1 MQTHNKDGIRKLYV
15 AGEKMMDKEQIIDC
29 IEKFINEEIDDYDFS
44 HDSDTDVVENALKN
58 VVVRLVN
65 TYKKYRVGEAGLSD
79 YICVLRSFMLSFQT
93 ELRVEDHG
101 ILDNNYLGIHFN
113 PSSQKYYAT
122 YDTPDYVK
130 HKSFVEK
137 TFVNMGSTIPE
148 SSSPYCLNT
157 NSYISRLTGFKQFK
171 SIEQKLCVY
180 GALNTPNGYTTLIS
194 MPTGGGKSLVTQAVS
209 YKENGLSI
217 VIVPT
222 VSLAIDQKRV
232 ARKNIKPSTD
242 NEIFYYY
249 SGCKKFGEISKAIKN
264 QTARLLFIS
273 PEALIKNEQFQELVN
288 EANASRYLKNII
300 IDEAHIVVAWG
311 DFFRVDYQCLGPWR
325 KDLMKT
331 NPDIKTFLL
340 SATFKDDTVRTLKK
354 IFSVEG
360 KWLELRCDSLR
371 KEPHFIMVMANGY
384 KDKRRKALNIVNLM
398 PKPMILYVNAPYE
411 AEKWKEYLQYFGY
424 TNIRTFTG
432 DTKSDERLEL
442 IDQWSNNQYEIMI
455 ATSAF
460 GVGVDKPDV
469 RSVVHLYVPESP
481 DSYYQEL
488 GRGGRDGLQSL
499 SVVCIEKDD
508 VTKAYKHISKVLTT
522 GKLWGRWWSMYK
534 NPDNMWK
541 GGEIAVFASTKP
553 NYSRINYFEEG
564 NDTDEKWNINV
575 LLLLSR
581 YDMISIS
588 SIELDNNNKYM
599 FTIRILNEAITHESE
614 NTYALFDAIRE
625 KEASKSLSAFSLMR
639 NAIERESSYCWSSMF
654 YDTYPLV
661 SEYCPGCGQHEEV
674 IYDEEDR
681 FPLLV
686 EVRGPGK
693 HLSSDMDEFFSDT
706 NEALLFTKE
715 TKKSLIDHYRP
726 DIVVSED
733 KNGYDETPNPGLI
746 YMNFKELRRLRE
758 NDKVFFVTGL
768 IMAIYSDDPN
778 KAVKE
783 YGIMRKCIRKGNKV
797 IHIADNDFI
806 VSKSSGK
813 TISFDIDGKVVR

>member
-1 MQTHNKDGIRKLYV
+1 
-15 AGEKMMDKEQIIDC
+15 MDKEQVIDS
-29 IEKFINEEIDDYDFS
+29 IEKFINEEADEYYPS
-44 HDSDTDVVENALKN
+44 HDNDANVIVSALEGI
-58 VVVRLVN
+58 VFRLVN
-65 TYKKYRVGEAGLSD
+65 TFKKYRTGEAGQAD
-79 YICVLRSFMLSFQT
+79 YISALRSFMLSFQT

-101 ILDNNYLGIHFN
+101 ILENNYQGIHFN

-122 YDTPDYVK
+122 YEIPDYIK
-130 HKSFVEK
+130 YKSFVEK
-137 TFVNMGSTIPE
+137 AFVNPGSTIPE
-148 SSSPYCLNT
+148 NSSPYCLNT
-157 NSYISRLTGFKQFK
+157 NSYISGLTGFQQFK

-180 GALNTPNGYTTLIS
+180 GALNTPAGYTTLIS

-232 ARKNIKPSTD
+232 ARKNIKISTD

-249 SGCKKFGEISKAIKN
+249 SGCQKLGEISKAIKD
-264 QTARLLFIS
+264 QTAKLLFIS
-273 PEALIKNEQFQELVN
+273 PEALIKNEQFKELVN
-288 EANASRYLKNII
+288 EANQSRYLKNII

-325 KDLMKT
+325 TELMRS

-360 KWLELRCDSLR
+360 RWIELRCDSLR
-371 KEPHFIMVMANGY
+371 KEPHFVMVMADSY
-384 KDKRRKALNIVNLM
+384 KDKRRKALSIVNLM

-411 AEKWKEYLQYFGY
+411 AEKWKEYLRYFGY
-424 TNIRTFTG
+424 NNIRAFTG

-442 IDQWSNNQYEIMI
+442 IDQWTDNQYEIMI

-488 GRGGRDGLQSL
+488 GRGGRDGLQS
-499 SVVCIEKDD
+499 SSIVCIEKDD
-508 VTKAYKHISKVLTT
+508 VTKAFKHVSKVLTT
-522 GKLWGRWWSMYK
+522 EKLWGRWWSMYK
-534 NPDNMWK
+534 NPDNMWL

-581 YDMISIS
+581 YEMISIS
-588 SIELDNNNKYM
+588 SIELDNNNKYI
-599 FTIRILNEAITHESE
+599 FTIRILNEAITVESDS
-614 NTYALFDAIRE
+614 TYALFDSIRE
-625 KEASKSLSAFSLMR
+625 KEAAKSLSAFSLMR
-639 NAIERESSYCWSSMF
+639 SSIERESTYCWSSMF

-661 SEYCPGCGQHEEV
+661 SEYCPGCGQHEET
-674 IYDEEDR
+674 ICDEEDR

-686 EVRGPGK
+686 DVRGPGK
-693 HLSSDMDEFFSDT
+693 SLPSDIVAFFSDT

-715 TKKSLIDHYRP
+715 SKKELLDQYKP
-726 DIVVSED
+726 DIVVGED
-733 KNGYDETPNPGLI
+733 KSGYGETQSPGMI
-746 YMNFKELRRLRE
+746 YMNFKEMRSLMKH
-758 NDKVFFVTGL
+758 DKGFFIGGL
-768 IMAIYSDDPN
+768 IMAIYSAEPN
-778 KAVKE
+778 KAVEE
-783 YGIMRKCIRKGNKV
+783 YGIMRKCIQRGNKV
-797 IHIADNDFI
+797 IHIADSDFI

-813 TISFDIDGKVVR
+813 TISLDIDGKVVR

>member
-1 MQTHNKDGIRKLYV
+1 MLYV
-15 AGEKMMDKEQIIDC
+15 AGEKMMIKEQIIYS
-29 IEKFINEEIDDYDFS
+29 IEMFINEEIDDYEPLN
-44 HDSDTDVVENALKN
+44 DSDDNVVENALYN

-79 YICVLRSFMLSFQT
+79 YISALRSFMISFQT
-93 ELRVEDHG
+93 ELRFENHE
-101 ILDNNYLGIHFN
+101 ILDNNNFGIYLN
-113 PSSQKYYAT
+113 TSSQKYYAT
-122 YDTPDYVK
+122 YETPDYIK
-130 HKSFVEK
+130 HKAFVEK
-137 TFVNMGSTIPE
+137 AFVNTGTSVPE
-148 SSSPYCLNT
+148 NQSPYCLNT
-157 NSYISRLTGFKQFK
+157 NSYIFRLTGFTHFK

-180 GALNTPNGYTTLIS
+180 GALNTPNGYTSLIS

-217 VIVPT
+217 VVVPT

-232 ARKNIKPSTD
+232 ARMNIKQSTD
-242 NEIFYYY
+242 EEIFYYY
-249 SGCKKFGEISKAIKN
+249 SGCKKFAEISKAIKN
-264 QTARLLFIS
+264 QTAKLLFIS
-273 PEALIKNEQFQELVN
+273 PEALIKNEKFQELIN

-325 KDLMKT
+325 KELMKT

-340 SATFKDDTVRTLKK
+340 SATFTDYTVRILKK

-371 KEPHFIMVMANGY
+371 KEPHYIMVMADGY
-384 KDKRRKALNIVNLM
+384 KDKRKKTLSIVNLM
-398 PKPMILYVNAPYE
+398 PKPMIIYVNAPYE
-411 AEKWKEYLQYFGY
+411 AEKWREYLNYYGY
-424 TNIRTFTG
+424 NNIRTFTG
-432 DTKSDERLEL
+432 DTNSDERLKL
-442 IDQWSNNQYEIMI
+442 IEQWSDNQYEIMI

-460 GVGVDKPDV
+460 GVGVDKSDV

-499 SVVCIEKDD
+499 SLICIEKDD
-508 VTKAYKHISKVLTT
+508 VVKAYKHVSKVLTT
-522 GKLWGRWWSMYK
+522 EKFWGRWWSMYK
-534 NPDNMWK
+534 NPENMWT

-588 SIELDNNNKYM
+588 SIGLDNNNRYV
-599 FTIRILNEAITHESE
+599 FTIRIMNEEITHESE
-614 NTYALFDAIRE
+614 STFALFDSIRE

-639 NAIERESSYCWSSMF
+639 SAIERESLYCWSSMF

-661 SEYCPGCGQHEEV
+661 SEYCPGCGQHEE
-674 IYDEEDR
+674 IISDDEER

-686 EVRGPGK
+686 EVRANGK
-693 HLSSDMDEFFSDT
+693 HLSLDMEEFFSDT
-706 NEALLFTKE
+706 NEALILTKE
-715 TKKSLIDHYRP
+715 TIKDLIDYYKP
-726 DIVVSED
+726 DIVVGED
-733 KNGYDETPNPGLI
+733 TTGYDEVSNPGLI
-746 YMNFKELRRLRE
+746 YMNFKELRALRK
-758 NDKVFFVTGL
+758 NDKGFFVSGI
-768 IMAIYSDDPN
+768 IMAIYSDDSN
-778 KAVKE
+778 QAVEE
-783 YGIMRKCIRKGNKV
+783 YSIVRRCLQRGNKV
-797 IHIADNDFI
+797 IHIADSDFI

-813 TISFDIDGKVVR
+813 TISLDIDGKVIK